1 MLLLLALHA
10 NFKFILWLNM
20 RGQEELCGILNG
32 IIAGSPEL
40 IFKLEILF
48 FPELFI
54 LNQVKPF

>member
-1 MLLLLALHA
+1 MPL
-10 NFKFILWLNM
+10 F
-20 RGQEELCGILNG
+20 
-32 IIAGSPEL
+32 AGSPEL